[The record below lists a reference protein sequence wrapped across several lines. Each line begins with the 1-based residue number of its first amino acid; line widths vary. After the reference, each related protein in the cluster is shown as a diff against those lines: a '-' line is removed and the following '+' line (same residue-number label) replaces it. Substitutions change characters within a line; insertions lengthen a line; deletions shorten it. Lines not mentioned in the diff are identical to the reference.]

1 MYFKVKDTSSGES
14 RWCLPLWFRTNFDA
28 DADDLASAV
37 ERSPLLRDD
46 SEANRRQDTGTGDD
60 APTSFVHEARVV
72 FVDAAP
78 LVLTFL
84 LQYSVDIASIVA
96 VGRLGTTELGAVAC
110 T

>member
-1 MYFKVKDTSSGES
+1 MGGT
-14 RWCLPLWFRTNFDA
+14 DA
-28 DADDLASAV
+28 MD
-37 ERSPLLRDD
+37 ERSPLQND
-46 SEANRRQDTGTGDD
+46 SEANLIQGTEPDD
-60 APTSFVHEARVV
+60 DGAPTSFAHEARVV